1 MFSSILC
8 MCLVFM
14 ALYCVSINY
23 GFCQYDLVIRT
34 LLGFNMFIYF
44 VCRMGIVEHAMVC
57 VHNSRFKACIMCMHV
72 GLV

>member
-14 ALYCVSINY
+14 VLYCVSINY
-23 GFCQYDLVIRT
+23 CFCQFELVIRV

-44 VCRMGIVEHAMVC
+44 VCRMCIVEHAMVC
-57 VHNSRFKACIMCMHV
+57 S
-72 GLV
+72 